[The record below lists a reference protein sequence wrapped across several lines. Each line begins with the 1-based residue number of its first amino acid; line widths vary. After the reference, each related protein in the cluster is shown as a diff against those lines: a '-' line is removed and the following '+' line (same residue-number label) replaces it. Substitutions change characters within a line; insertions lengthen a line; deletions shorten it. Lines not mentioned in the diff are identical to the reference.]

1 MERVRRLLG
10 VGTWRPAIL
19 TSGDVITIK
28 VALAVTATLHA
39 ADYGVDIVRG
49 GDVVEQALPVGVWA
63 TICAL
68 VAFLIL
74 AGMAARA
81 HWAVFA
87 GHFLGAVTYL
97 ALSVGAFQH
106 AFTLVPPDEW
116 RRGGPLFVVALIHW
130 MLAMRSGPT
139 PITQSSATPAE
150 VVVAP
155 TEQ

>member
-1 MERVRRLLG
+1 MRQLLG

-19 TSGDVITIK
+19 TSGDAITIK
-28 VALAVTATLHA
+28 VALACSAALRA
-39 ADYGVDIVRG
+39 ADYGVDAIRG
-49 GDVVEQALPVGVWA
+49 GDAVEQALPVGVWA
-63 TICAL
+63 TICGL

-74 AGMAARA
+74 TGMAARA

-106 AFTLVPPDEW
+106 AFTQVPPDEW
-116 RRGGPLFVVALIHW
+116 RRGGSLLVIAIVHW
-130 MLAMRSGPT
+130 MFAMRSGPT

>member
-10 VGTWRPAIL
+10 VGTWRPATL
-19 TSGDVITIK
+19 TSSDIITIK

-39 ADYGVDIVRG
+39 ADYGIDIIRG

-63 TICAL
+63 TICGL

-81 HWAVFA
+81 HWALFA

-97 ALSVGAFQH
+97 ALSVGSYQH
-106 AFTLVPPDEW
+106 AFTQVPPDEW
-116 RRGGPLFVVALIHW
+116 RRGGPLLVVALIHW